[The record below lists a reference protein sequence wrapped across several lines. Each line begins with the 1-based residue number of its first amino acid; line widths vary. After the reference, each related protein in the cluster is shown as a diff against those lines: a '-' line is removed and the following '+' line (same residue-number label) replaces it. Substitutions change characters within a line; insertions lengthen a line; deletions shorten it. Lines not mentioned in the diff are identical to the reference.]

1 MQVILHLSFVAVL
14 VILFLL
20 FGLIMVGACLL
31 QVRNDKEE

>member
-20 FGLIMVGACLL
+20 FGLVMIGACLI
-31 QVRNDKEE
+31 QARNNKEE